1 MVETNTS
8 EGRPRWATAAGLW
21 FFYPLAVL
29 AVLGGRQLR
38 RRRVPL
44 WPLVVPIAITVVV
57 SAAFWGQTRFR
68 APAEPVLVVLAGT
81 GIAWLMARATNR
93 VLSAEQVVM
102 ATSSADK
109 TGDDLAPTAGWRP
122 SSPA

>member
-1 MVETNTS
+1 MVEINTS

-29 AVLGGRQLR
+29 AVLGARQLR

-81 GIAWLMARATNR
+81 GIAWLIARATNR
-93 VLSAEQVVM
+93 GTEA
-102 ATSSADK
+102 
-109 TGDDLAPTAGWRP
+109 APGEDPRP
-122 SSPA
+122 SDADEDVHLGTATASAQR